1 MPLNDVDLVRRRLSV
16 GLATD
21 LVDFIVHLYDERSFE
36 ERHFKSIWDVF
47 HLLDEE
53 NENQKS
59 CWIEVIN
66 RSSMNLPRN
75 MELFCEHFDIHPLT
89 IEDISTLAP
98 YMKLDLF
105 NEQSAVYLLMKII
118 SWNNQRVEQHQIS
131 FYLKRSKNILITFQ
145 EKHSGF
151 EELFDDIRNRFRRQ
165 RNYTGDQSLYPN
177 SRLKQMTIDYLF
189 YCLWNAIIDRYM
201 IVLEEVARC
210 LDQFDEELM
219 ADKESR
225 TMETLHSIYRI
236 KHDLLHL
243 RILFN
248 PLKEIICRLQRTT
261 QDEKF
266 ISLRADAL
274 RRLDLKHRLIR
285 RQVKFFRQTSQTTDP
300 SLNTQI
306 TTTDHPPKKSQR
318 TSLFFNEYVYI
329 YLSDLNDNINQLID
343 ALEIQRESVAM
354 LISFWLTLNN
364 NETQETLKFLMLIS
378 VLFMPCVLLTA
389 INSTNF
395 QVEPTLQYK
404 YGYYIVLSLIGGI
417 LLGMISWYKAK
428 RWI

>member
-21 LVDFIVHLYDERSFE
+21 LVDFIVHLYDEQSFE

-66 RSSMNLPRN
+66 RGSMNLPRN

-118 SWNNQRVEQHQIS
+118 SWNTQRVEQHQIS
-131 FYLKRSKNILITFQ
+131 FYLKRSKNLLITFQ
-145 EKHSGF
+145 EKNSGF

-306 TTTDHPPKKSQR
+306 TTTDHPPKKSPR